1 MNWLA
6 HFVLSPDD
14 DRVRLGN
21 WLPDVLSRDE
31 LARFDDPGIRHGI
44 ELHRLIDRLTD
55 SHPAVGQARV
65 HLPTG
70 LRRFAGIVLDV
81 TWDHFLARDFA
92 ALTGRE
98 LDPFVTTVEAGLARQ
113 QMLLSPEVNE
123 VVARMARE
131 GWLRCYGTTAGVE
144 LTLTRIARRLS
155 SRARARFVPA
165 AARRALEQ
173 GYPHL
178 EAAFGILWRDL
189 TEQVEPELRRP

>member
-31 LARFDDPGIRHGI
+31 LAGLDDPGIRRGI
-44 ELHRLIDRLTD
+44 ELHRLIDRVTD
-55 SHPAVGQARV
+55 SHPAVVQARV

-92 ALTGRE
+92 PLTGYE
-98 LDPFVTTVEAGLARQ
+98 LDPFVATVEAGLARQ
-113 QMLLSPEVNE
+113 QALLSAEVNE

-131 GWLRCYGTTAGVE
+131 GWLRCYGTAAGVE
-144 LTLTRIARRLS
+144 LTLTRISRRLS
-155 SRARARFVPA
+155 PRARAGFVPA
-165 AARRALEQ
+165 AAREALER
-173 GYPHL
+173 GYPQL
-178 EAAFGILWRDL
+178 EAAFGSLWRDL
-189 TEQVEPELRRP
+189 TAQVGPELRRP